1 MRHVIAGNW
10 KMYKDSEQ
18 ARKYFQELGSRAA
31 PDASRV
37 EVLMF
42 PGFVALGSL
51 ACQGVVPSWVSVGAQ
66 DVSSEPEGAFTGEVS
81 PSMIRAAGG
90 TFVLL
95 GHSERR
101 HVVGES
107 DALVRAKLLNA
118 VQGGLSPVLCIGE
131 SLKEREEGRVREVL
145 FRQLDSA
152 LAGACITQAMR
163 LMIAYEP
170 VWAIGTGVNADRRG
184 SRPRARKDHRA
195 FGTGH
200 CPGRSDSVRW
210 QYQARQF
217 RRNHCTEVGGRRTC
231 RGSQPEPSDVYGV
244 GYDGGRLSHP
254 GTTVLK

>member
-51 ACQGVVPSWVSVGAQ
+51 ACQGVVPSWVALGAQ

-81 PSMIRAAGG
+81 PSMIKSAGG
-90 TFVLL
+90 TFALL

-101 HVVGES
+101 HVVGEG
-107 DALVRAKLLNA
+107 DVVVRAKLLNA
-118 VQGGLSPVLCIGE
+118 VQGGLSPILCIGE

-152 LAGACITQAMR
+152 LAGACITPALR

-170 VWAIGTGVNADRRG
+170 VWAIGTGINALPAQIDEAHALVRERITELLGPGIAGDVPILYGG
-184 SRPRARKDHRA
+184 SIKPANFAEIIALK
-195 FGTGH
+195 
-200 CPGRSDSVRW
+200 SVDGGL
-210 QYQARQF
+210 
-217 RRNHCTEVGGRRTC
+217 VGGA
-231 RGSQPEPSDVYGV
+231 S
-244 GYDGGRLSHP
+244 LSP
-254 GTTVLK
+254 VTFMELVTMAAG